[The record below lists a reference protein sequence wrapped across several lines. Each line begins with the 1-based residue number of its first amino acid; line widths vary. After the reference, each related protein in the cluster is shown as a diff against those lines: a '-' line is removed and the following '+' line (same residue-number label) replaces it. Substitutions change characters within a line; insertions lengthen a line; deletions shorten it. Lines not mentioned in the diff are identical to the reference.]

1 MSKSFAIM
9 AEYETPA
16 EIMDAAKKVH
26 AAGYEKWDVHSPFPI
41 HGMDDAM
48 GLDNAKVGYF
58 TVYGGLI
65 GFTTGMTMQYF
76 MNKFDYAIVV
86 GGKPLFSGF
95 FAFPVSYELTILLG
109 AFGSLIGMFVLNRLP
124 RHHHPLLAN
133 ERFADVT
140 DDKFYVV
147 IECEDDDYDE
157 QTTRS
162 LLQGTNAVHIEMVEG
177 TE

>member
-1 MSKSFAIM
+1 
-9 AEYETPA
+9 
-16 EIMDAAKKVH
+16 
-26 AAGYEKWDVHSPFPI
+26 
-41 HGMDDAM
+41 
-48 GLDNAKVGYF
+48 
-58 TVYGGLI
+58 
-65 GFTTGMTMQYF
+65 MQYF

-147 IECEDDDYDE
+147 IECDDDHYDE

-162 LLQGTNAVHIEMVEG
+162 LLEGTNAVHIEMVEG

>member
-1 MSKSFAIM
+1 
-9 AEYETPA
+9 
-16 EIMDAAKKVH
+16 
-26 AAGYEKWDVHSPFPI
+26 
-41 HGMDDAM
+41 
-48 GLDNAKVGYF
+48 
-58 TVYGGLI
+58 
-65 GFTTGMTMQYF
+65 
-76 MNKFDYAIVV
+76 VV

-147 IECEDDDYDE
+147 IECEDDRYEE
-157 QTTRS
+157 QATRA
-162 LLQGTNAVHIEMVEG
+162 LLENTHAVHIEMVEDAQ
-177 TE
+177 